1 MRPVSPAA
9 PTGSPPPAAAAAS
22 PKQEDY
28 TPDPR
33 RWQGLA
39 VCLVAGFM
47 TLLDVSIVNVALP
60 SIQQGI
66 GAGENAL
73 SWVVSGYAL
82 ALGLLLVPAGRIGD
96 ARGRRPSFEVGL
108 GLFTLASIGCGLAPT
123 ATLLIVFRL
132 LQGVAGGILTPQIS
146 GLIQS
151 LFRGAER
158 AKAFGLF
165 GATVGVSTAI
175 GPLLGGGIISVFGAH
190 SGWRYVF
197 FVNVP
202 IGLVALPLARK
213 LIPHRPRHDPAAQ
226 DLDPV
231 GVLLLGGAVTC
242 LILPLIEQQ
251 NWHSRTRLLLFPAAA
266 VLLAAFLW
274 WERRYRSGGHE
285 PVVDFSLFVRRSYT
299 LGTGVAL
306 LYFAGFTG
314 VFFIYTQFL
323 QDGLGYSALH
333 AGLALTPFAL
343 GSGAAAVLGGR
354 IVTRYGRPLVAAGLL
369 LVIIGLGVTYLVTD
383 LAHGANV
390 GLVAALPLLL
400 AGLGSGLVITPNI
413 TLTLTEVPV
422 YRAGIAGGVLQT
434 GQRIGSAAGIAA
446 TGSVFYGALTG
457 RGRPDWALAFRHG
470 LLVIIALIALALLL
484 ALADVLIGRG
494 AKVRV
499 AD

>member
-1 MRPVSPAA
+1 
-9 PTGSPPPAAAAAS
+9 
-22 PKQEDY
+22 
-28 TPDPR
+28 
-33 RWQGLA
+33 
-39 VCLVAGFM
+39 
-47 TLLDVSIVNVALP
+47 
-60 SIQQGI
+60 
-66 GAGENAL
+66 
-73 SWVVSGYAL
+73 
-82 ALGLLLVPAGRIGD
+82 
-96 ARGRRPSFEVGL
+96 
-108 GLFTLASIGCGLAPT
+108 
-123 ATLLIVFRL
+123 
-132 LQGVAGGILTPQIS
+132 
-146 GLIQS
+146 
-151 LFRGAER
+151 
-158 AKAFGLF
+158 
-165 GATVGVSTAI
+165 
-175 GPLLGGGIISVFGAH
+175 
-190 SGWRYVF
+190 
-197 FVNVP
+197 
-202 IGLVALPLARK
+202 
-213 LIPHRPRHDPAAQ
+213 
-226 DLDPV
+226 
-231 GVLLLGGAVTC
+231 
-242 LILPLIEQQ
+242 
-251 NWHSRTRLLLFPAAA
+251 
-266 VLLAAFLW
+266 
-274 WERRYRSGGHE
+274 
-285 PVVDFSLFVRRSYT
+285 
-299 LGTGVAL
+299 
-306 LYFAGFTG
+306 
-314 VFFIYTQFL
+314 
-323 QDGLGYSALH
+323 LGYSALH